1 MHMLAHPHAPQDH
14 RGPRMGKSVG
24 HFAQGGHIDATNRR
38 HALGGEGLHMQSQG
52 FKVAGALAHKG
63 LIRPTL
69 GDDDVQQ
76 SVEQSHIGVGLERQM
91 APGVAGQV
99 GAARVH
105 QHQARAPLHRVFDP
119 GGRHRVVG
127 AGVGTNHHDQLG
139 LGHIAH
145 RVAHRARAHPFEQC
159 GHAGG
164 VAQAGAV
171 VDVVA
176 AKTGAHQFL
185 KQISFFIAA
194 LGRTKTGQT
203 LGPVLLAQA
212 HQTLSRQI
220 QSFVPSGG
228 PENFGPTR
236 RLAVEVQRLGHAR
249 FAHQG
254 GGQAVWVVC
263 VIETESAFDT
273 QAFLVGGACTAL
285 HFDDA
290 LVFHMVGEQAT
301 HATKRTHRIDLA
313 VHLLVAQ
320 LGFGAERTG
329 GTGLHAFATG
339 HTSAVTHGIG
349 QVKHNARCAAAP
361 LHPNDLVDLYLTTGT
376 HTAVALDT
384 RRQIDRHRGVRIIA
398 PCHALCVV
406 RVPAAQILQGRP
418 NAHPHLAR
426 PLAEFAMGQVGMAV
440 HPLHA
445 AVGSVGQQQLHHQGA
460 AFLRPFAVGVHD
472 HAGRRCATATGCQ
485 AALALDLDHTGA
497 AVAIRPVTRL
507 VAQMRN
513 LYALALG
520 HLPQGF
526 AGLGVYR
533 QAVEVKGDR
542 LTQTATSGLA
552 PTSCGKYFSTH

>member
-1 MHMLAHPHAPQDH
+1 MHMLAHAHAPQHH
-14 RGPRMGKSVG
+14 RGRRVGKGVG
-24 HFAQGGHIDATNRR
+24 HFAQGGHIDATNGR

-63 LIRPTL
+63 LVRPAL

-76 SVEQSHIGVGLERQM
+76 GVEQRHIGVGLERQM
-91 APGVAGQV
+91 APGVAGQIS
-99 GAARVH
+99 AARVH
-105 QHQARAPLHRVFDP
+105 QHQARAPLHRIFDP

-127 AGVGTNHHDQLG
+127 AGVGANHHDQLG

-145 RVAHRARAHPFEQC
+145 RVAHRPRAHPFEQC

-194 LGRTKTGQT
+194 LGRTKSGQT

-228 PENFGPTR
+228 SENLGPTR
-236 RLAVEVQRLGHAR
+236 RLAVEVQRLGHTR

-263 VIETESAFDT
+263 VIETKTAFDT
-273 QAFLVGGACTAL
+273 QALLVGGACTAL

-320 LGFGAERTG
+320 LRLGAERAG
-329 GTGLHAFATG
+329 GTGLHAFT
-339 HTSAVTHGIG
+339 TSHASAFAHGIG
-349 QVKHNARCAAAP
+349 QVKHDARFSAPP
-361 LHPNDLVDLYLTTGT
+361 LHPNDLVDLHLATGT
-376 HTAVALDT
+376 HTTVALDT

-418 NAHPHLAR
+418 NAHPHLTR
-426 PLAEFAMGQVGMAV
+426 PLAEFAMGQVGFSV
-440 HPLHA
+440 NPLHA

-485 AALALDLDHTGA
+485 SALALDFDHTGA
-497 AVAIRPVTRL
+497 AVAIWPVTRL

-533 QAVEVKGDR
+533 QAVEVESNR
-542 LTQTATSGLA
+542 LAHAASSGLA